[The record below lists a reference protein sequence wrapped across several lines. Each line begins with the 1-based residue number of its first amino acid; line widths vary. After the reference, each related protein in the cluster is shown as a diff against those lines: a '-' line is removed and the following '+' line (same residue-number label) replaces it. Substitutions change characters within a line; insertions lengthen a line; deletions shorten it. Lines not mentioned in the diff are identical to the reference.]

1 MIKIEKAIVGYAVKS
16 PDTEA
21 TQEAA
26 KPVVPDVVHM
36 HEALLRPE
44 VLIGATYKLRT
55 PQHVSEHSMFITIN
69 DMVLNAGTEHEIR
82 RPYEVFVNSKNMDNF
97 QWIVALTRIMSAVF
111 RKGGD
116 VTFMVE
122 ELRSVFDPKGGYWNK
137 SKYMPSLV
145 AEIGDVIERH
155 LISIGMIR
163 PPELDENQKRFIDA
177 KRAEFELTASP
188 GPVDGAAEET
198 AEASDYPASA
208 VICGRCNAKAA
219 IQMDGCMT
227 CLACGDS
234 KCG

>member
-1 MIKIEKAIVGYAVKS
+1 MNIKIESPIVSYKILPSKDDSAQE
-16 PDTEA
+16 PALPA
-21 TQEAA
+21 T
-26 KPVVPDVVHM
+26 PDVVHM
-36 HEALLRPE
+36 HEALIRPE
-44 VLIGATYKLRT
+44 VLVGATYKLCT

-69 DMVLNAGTEHEIR
+69 DMVLNAGTEHEMR

-163 PPELDENQKRFIDA
+163 PPELDENQKRFLDS
-177 KRAEFELTASP
+177 KRSEFELTASP
-188 GPVDGAAEET
+188 GPEDTDDSTKTE
-198 AEASDYPASA
+198 YPAGA
-208 VICGRCNAKAA
+208 VLCNLCHAKAA

-234 KCG
+234 KCS